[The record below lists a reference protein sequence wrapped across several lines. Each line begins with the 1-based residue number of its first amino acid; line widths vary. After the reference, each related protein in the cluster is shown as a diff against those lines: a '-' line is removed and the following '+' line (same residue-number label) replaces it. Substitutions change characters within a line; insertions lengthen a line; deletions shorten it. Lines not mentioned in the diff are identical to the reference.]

1 MTVQELIERLE
12 ECDPDAEVL
21 LVTQENWPFENSI
34 AGVTAREECVGTDSD
49 EDDEEYGDG
58 CDPGDVFIVEGQQ
71 LRYGT
76 KNAWNA
82 CY

>member
-21 LVTQENWPFENSI
+21 LMTQENWPFENSI
-34 AGVTAREECVGTDSD
+34 AGVTAREECVGNDPD
-49 EDDEEYGDG
+49 EDDDEYGDG
-58 CDPGDVFIVEGQQ
+58 CDPGDNLIDEGEQ